1 MHFERKPQGHEQ
13 RKELGHLLSLAEITR
28 RYLFG
33 TMDVNE
39 YLALE
44 RQLTPY
50 FSEYPVATEA
60 EIESNRQAIINKKLQ
75 TTAEEKNDKH
85 RDDGK
90 KA

>member
-1 MHFERKPQGHEQ
+1 MNFERKPQGHEQ

-33 TMDVNE
+33 AMDVNE

-60 EIESNRQAIINKKLQ
+60 EIESNRQTIINQLQ
-75 TTAEEKNDKH
+75 TTSEEKNDKY